1 MLTAKISVHR
11 AFSLSMIQQ
20 CGRKIELRL
29 NDEQK
34 NICFRSCAAARRAYN
49 WKLAAQNTA
58 YEFAK
63 QNTPEGQKVK
73 CKLGSP
79 IDWHREWVEYKHLEG
94 NEWLMVLS
102 KCCGQEALR
111 DLGTAWQKFFN
122 GTGNHPQFHRFGEL
136 DSFRLTGSVYIGRD
150 FVQLPSL
157 GRVKLKEKNYI
168 AIPNGVDKVP
178 IPMATVSRQGSHWYV
193 SFAYKTD
200 IIPLYENVEIT
211 DDEYD
216 VVGVDLGVKD
226 LAITSYGEVIAN
238 PKSYKKHLHR
248 LKRWQRKISRR
259 KKGSKNRKKAIRK
272 VADLHRR
279 ITNIRI
285 NSAHQCTT
293 SLTRK
298 LAPKMLVIESLKPKN
313 MSRNHKLASS
323 VLDANFNRISTQLE
337 YKCKWLGIK
346 LVKAP
351 QFYASSQYC
360 SKCGCYQKK
369 DLKLTDRE
377 WTCPH
382 CGCHHDRDVNAARNL
397 RFYGLWLLGYANQ
410 QTAASYAV
418 AACPSCERLTEGSGL
433 KPRPKD
439 LRLQFFETQEQ
450 CRSLKQEII
459 SSIRHCA

>member
-1 MLTAKISVHR
+1 MLTAKLSVHR
-11 AFSLSMIQQ
+11 AFSFIMIQQ

-29 NDEQK
+29 NKEQER
-34 NICFRSCAAARRAYN
+34 ICFRSCAAARRAYN
-49 WKLAAQNTA
+49 WKLAAQNAA
-58 YEFAK
+58 YEIAK
-63 QNTPEGQKVK
+63 KNTPEGQKVK

-94 NEWLMVLS
+94 NEWLMELS

-111 DLGTAWQKFFN
+111 DLGTAWQKFFK
-122 GTGNHPQFHRFGEL
+122 GTGKHPQFHKFGEL
-136 DSFRLTGSVYIGRD
+136 DSFRLTGSVFIGRD

-168 AIPNGVDKVP
+168 VIPDGVDKVP

-200 IIPLYENVEIT
+200 IIPLYENTEIT

-216 VVGVDLGVKD
+216 VVGVDLGIKD
-226 LAITSYGEVIAN
+226 LAITSFGEVIAN
-238 PKSYKKHLHR
+238 PKSYRKHMHR

-298 LAPKMLVIESLKPKN
+298 LTPKMLVIESLKPKN
-313 MSRNHKLASS
+313 MSRNRKLAGA
-323 VLDANFNRISTQLE
+323 VLDANFNRIATQLE

-360 SKCGCYQKK
+360 SECGCYRKE

-397 RFYGLWLLGYANQ
+397 RFYGLWLLGYAKQ

-418 AACPSCERLTEGSGL
+418 AACPSDECSREGSGSE
-433 KPRPKD
+433 PRPKD

-450 CRSLKQEII
+450 CRSLKQEIT